1 IAPAVRSAIAAHS
14 RGNPRSGAHTGPAGV
29 IFAARPGSFRLGEER
44 ADLRLHEVDRDE
56 VVSAFGDDEIRV
68 ALRRL
73 DELEV
78 HRANARLVLTN
89 DLIQGAAS
97 LGDVALES
105 PDETDVRIGVDV
117 DLDVHQVPEARVL
130 QDQKAVE

>member
-29 IFAARPGSFRLGEER
+29 IFAARPGSFRLGEEG

-68 ALRRL
+68 ALRRV

-78 HRANARLVLTN
+78 RRANARLVLTN
-89 DLIQGAAS
+89 DLFEGAAS
-97 LGDVALES
+97 IGVVALEYA
-105 PDETDVRIGVDV
+105 EYTAG
-117 DLDVHQVPEARVL
+117 
-130 QDQKAVE
+130 